1 MFAHIQRDVP
11 FPVHVVVPSS
21 RGTIDQVSD
30 PLSAQQVDEFV
41 ERGFTIVHG
50 AFGSDVAAACGQLA
64 GRT

>member
-1 MFAHIQRDVP
+1 
-11 FPVHVVVPSS
+11 VVVPSS

-50 AFGSDVAAACGQLA
+50 AFGTDVAAAVRREL
-64 GRT
+64 GRRIGADLDDPAQ